1 MIPIYTPNEN
11 DESFDMSTNEEVIQE
26 KLQQTKQVL
35 DLIEPLVPKI
45 EKINPTTK
53 QVEYSTAN
61 IIPRL
66 KMAADQ
72 LQLPIAV
79 GVAIITGPAS
89 AGAIAVT
96 MARGVAA
103 GLGLIPWSSDYA

>member
-11 DESFDMSTNEEVIQE
+11 DESFNMGTQEEVIEE
-26 KLQQTKQVL
+26 KLKQTKQVL
-35 DLIEPLVPKI
+35 DLIEPMVPKL
-45 EKINPTTK
+45 EKINPTTR

-72 LQLPIAV
+72 LYLPIAV
-79 GVAIITGPAS
+79 GAAIITGPAS
-89 AGAIAVT
+89 AGAIVVT

-103 GLGLIPWSSDYA
+103 GLGLIPWSKEYA